1 MCVCVYVCVC
11 VCLCVRVCVCV
22 YDQWRGVR
30 EGGSKIDRRDAEG
43 AERRVAG
50 LGKAVRGRCLGEG
63 CSFVNN
69 SVDVAMMRVSCPSS
83 PTAVTPPRCLCTHLS
98 SSSPFAP
105 SLSSLTCMPQRSLVV
120 SGDTASTAD
129 VRACLLWRCMQQSW
143 GAQDQ
148 ASVPASAERVCQDMS
163 MHV

>member
-1 MCVCVYVCVC
+1 M
-11 VCLCVRVCVCV
+11 
-22 YDQWRGVR
+22 G

-50 LGKAVRGRCLGEG
+50 LGNAVPGRCLGEG

-98 SSSPFAP
+98 SSPPFAP
-105 SLSSLTCMPQRSLVV
+105 SLSSLT
-120 SGDTASTAD
+120 
-129 VRACLLWRCMQQSW
+129 
-143 GAQDQ
+143 
-148 ASVPASAERVCQDMS
+148 
-163 MHV
+163 